1 MPWPPTRIEA
11 QLDAALTT
19 STSAVRVRTDAGEA
33 FCKALGGPDEPP
45 SALACDWI
53 GSRLGQLLGLPVP
66 SVAICHADLPLVLN
80 DAGRTSI
87 PGPAF
92 LSQVVHDAETWDGEA
107 TSLGQVENPE
117 VIAGGVLLDT
127 WILNHD
133 RYGYRRDGQRRA
145 NVRNVLLQV
154 VGTGRRRRTRLVW
167 LIDHTHCLTRRDGD
181 GFATKID
188 AIDHAQDDRL
198 LGLFPAFVEFATC
211 AQASPWIER
220 LLSIAEADI
229 RTILTAIPP
238 AWEVETA
245 QRSALLN
252 LLLRRRDYLLD
263 HWLPTMAAACA
274 WAQPSTGNLDHEET

>member
-19 STSAVRVRTDAGEA
+19 STAAVRVRTDAGEA
-33 FCKALGGPDEPP
+33 FCKAVGGPDEPP

-66 SVAICHADLPLVLN
+66 AVAMCQADLPLVLS
-80 DAGRTSI
+80 DTGLTSI
-87 PGPAF
+87 PGSAF
-92 LSQVVHDAETWDGEA
+92 LSQVVPDAETWDGEA
-107 TSLGQVENPE
+107 ASLGQVENPE

-145 NVRNVLLQV
+145 NVRNILLQT
-154 VGTGRRRRTRLVW
+154 VGTVRRRRTRLVW
-167 LIDHTHCLTRRDGD
+167 LIDHTHCLTRRDGG
-181 GFATKID
+181 GFAAKID
-188 AIDHAQDDRL
+188 AIDHIQDDRL
-198 LGLFPAFVEFATC
+198 LGLFPAFVGFATS
-211 AQASPWIER
+211 AHAGPWIER
-220 LLSIAEADI
+220 LRSIAEADI

-238 AWEVETA
+238 AWEVESA
-245 QRSALLN
+245 QRTTLLN

-263 HWLPTMAAACA
+263 HWLPAMAAACA
-274 WAQPSTGNLDHEET
+274 WASPPTDNNDHEET